1 MHFSRNVQL
10 AVTWQII
17 SEIML
22 FHGSELEIEIEQ
34 NNGDSGRYSLALTE
48 NRLGY
53 PYLRFN
59 IAAQTV
65 EVECPPTDHATDI
78 MDAFRPVSELG
89 WDTRNYVKAFLTRNP
104 SSVILD
110 IEAMAGFARNKY
122 SPCGTT
128 PNTLPVALIAG
139 LLHQRIFAGDALEVT
154 NAFRHSSDEEKSGV
168 RLWAQSVDCIPE
180 WAFDEQ
186 DDDWVEKAKV
196 SLHLWKLEPAENL
209 NQRES
214 NQYPGIVFDIENSRV
229 TIQGDYK
236 ETVSLWDLYMAH
248 EPGNGYKNLL
258 ELLGNRLDYVLQH
271 REESVKSN
279 KTQLDG
285 RIVEIDPDR

>member
-1 MHFSRNVQL
+1 
-10 AVTWQII
+10 
-17 SEIML
+17 ML
-22 FHGSELEIEIEQ
+22 
-34 NNGDSGRYSLALTE
+34 
-48 NRLGY
+48 
-53 PYLRFN
+53 
-59 IAAQTV
+59 
-65 EVECPPTDHATDI
+65 
-78 MDAFRPVSELG
+78 
-89 WDTRNYVKAFLTRNP
+89 
-104 SSVILD
+104 
-110 IEAMAGFARNKY
+110 
-122 SPCGTT
+122 
-128 PNTLPVALIAG
+128 ALIAKRNMVG
-139 LLHQRIFAGDALEVT
+139 KRCGKRNE
-154 NAFRHSSDEEKSGV
+154 
-168 RLWAQSVDCIPE
+168 
-180 WAFDEQ
+180 

>member
-17 SEIML
+17 SEIVL
-22 FHGSELEIEIEQ
+22 FHGSELDIEIEQ
-34 NNGDSGRYSLALTE
+34 DNGDSGNYSLALTE
-48 NRLGY
+48 DTLGS

-59 IAAQTV
+59 IGAQMV
-65 EVECPPTDHATDI
+65 EVECAPSEHGWDI
-78 MDAFRPVSELG
+78 MDDPRPASELEWNTG
-89 WDTRNYVKAFLTRNP
+89 NYVEACLTRNP

-110 IEAMAGFARNKY
+110 IEAMAGFTRSEY
-122 SPCGTT
+122 SPCGIT
-128 PNTLPVALIAG
+128 PKTLPVALIAG
-139 LLHQRIFAGDALEVT
+139 LLHQRMLSSDAFEVT
-154 NAFRHSSDEEKSGV
+154 NAFRHSTDDEKMGV
-168 RLWAQSVDCIPE
+168 RLWAQSVDHHIPE

-186 DDDWVEKAKV
+186 DEWVEKAKV

-214 NQYPGIVFDIENSRV
+214 NRDPGIVFDIENSRV
-229 TIQGDYK
+229 MIQGDYK

-258 ELLGNRLDYVLQH
+258 ELLGNRLDYVLPH
-271 REESVKSN
+271 REAPEKSN

-285 RIVEIDPDR
+285 RMVENNRDR